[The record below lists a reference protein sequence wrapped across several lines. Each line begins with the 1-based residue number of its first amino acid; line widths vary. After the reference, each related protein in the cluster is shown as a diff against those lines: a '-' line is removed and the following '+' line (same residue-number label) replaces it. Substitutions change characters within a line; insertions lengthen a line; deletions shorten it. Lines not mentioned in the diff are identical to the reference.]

1 MMKMFEWLF
10 RKIKAAEPESAE
22 KAAEA
27 ELTEE
32 PAEAETEP
40 AEEPAEPELTE
51 EPAETEPEPSEDTA
65 EPELMEETSEAEPEP
80 VKEMAEP
87 ELMEE
92 ISEAEPE
99 PAEEAA
105 EPELTEEPA
114 QTEPEPAEETA
125 EPEPGPPEEPAET
138 GSVKAGDIT
147 EYEMDITVMETLLN
161 EKKTGRGPKEM
172 HQGGKGK
179 GKKKK
184 SLYDW
189 TSGKKKK
196 SEKKRTSDKPEVS
209 RSEEVREPKTVTVRG
224 LLLGRGFPAICVPLT
239 GADREEILAQAE
251 RSVQVHADMVEW
263 RADYYDFLEDAAESA
278 GLLSEIRQIIGN
290 RPLIFTLRSESEGG
304 AWPFNPEMYEEILRR
319 AADSEEVDL
328 IDIEALRLETDT
340 VSLCTYVRSMGKKVI
355 ASAHF
360 FSGTP
365 KKEELHRVFLREERM
380 GADILKLAAMPQ
392 KPKDVLRLMQAGL
405 QYHEE
410 SGAVMI
416 TMSMGEMGK
425 ISRVSG
431 SLTGSAVTFGTAG
444 QSSAPGQIPAEE
456 LRSVLQAL

>member
-1 MMKMFEWLF
+1 MKMFEWLF

-51 EPAETEPEPSEDTA
+51 EPAETEPEPSEDT
-65 EPELMEETSEAEPEP
+65 
-80 VKEMAEP
+80 AEP

-340 VSLCTYVRSMGKKVI
+340 VSLCI

>member
-1 MMKMFEWLF
+1 M
-10 RKIKAAEPESAE
+10 
-22 KAAEA
+22 
-27 ELTEE
+27 TEE
-32 PAEAETEP
+32 PSET
-40 AEEPAEPELTE
+40 
-51 EPAETEPEPSEDTA
+51 
-65 EPELMEETSEAEPEP
+65 
-80 VKEMAEP
+80 
-87 ELMEE
+87 
-92 ISEAEPE
+92 EPE

-105 EPELTEEPA
+105 EPEMTEEPSE
-114 QTEPEPAEETA
+114 TEPEPAEEA
-125 EPEPGPPEEPAET
+125 AGT
-138 GSVKAGDIT
+138 GYGKAGDT
-147 EYEMDITVMETLLN
+147 AEYEMDITLMETLLN
-161 EKKTGRGPKEM
+161 EKKTGHGPKEM